1 MMDSVIRIGTRGSP
15 LALVQAHT
23 VDALLR
29 EAHPDCRTEI
39 VVIKT
44 TGDKVTDRP
53 LAEIGGKGLFT
64 KELDTALVA
73 GDIACAVHSMK
84 DMETALADGI
94 DVAAVL
100 PREDPRD
107 AFLSPVADR
116 IADLPEGAVVGTTS
130 LRRQAQILD
139 RRPDLSVVTFRGN
152 VDTRLEKLRAGTV
165 QATLLAMA
173 GLNRLGR
180 TDVGAVPLEP
190 DELLPAAA
198 QGAVAIT
205 VRAGD
210 TAMQE
215 TMAPLDH
222 RETNVCVTTER
233 AFLAAL
239 DGTCK
244 TPIAALARMT
254 ENNGVSLHGLVATP
268 DGTVRRDGTRTASA
282 SEIAVAAHE
291 LGIELKAA
299 MGSRMP
305 L

>member
-1 MMDSVIRIGTRGSP
+1 MSGPTIRIGTRGSP
-15 LALVQAHT
+15 LALVQART
-23 VDALLR
+23 VEALLR
-29 EAHPDCRTEI
+29 NIHPDRETELVI
-39 VVIKT
+39 IKT
-44 TGDKVTDRP
+44 TGDAVRDRP

-94 DVAAVL
+94 EVGAVL
-100 PREDPRD
+100 AREDPRD
-107 AFLSPVADR
+107 AFLSPVAAT
-116 IADLPEGAVVGTTS
+116 IGELPEGAVVGTTS

-180 TDVGAVPLEP
+180 HDVGAVPLEP
-190 DELLPAAA
+190 EEMLPAAA

-205 VRAGD
+205 VRTGD
-210 TAMQE
+210 AAMLE
-215 TMAPLDH
+215 AVAPLNHD
-222 RETNVCVTTER
+222 ETRICVTAER
-233 AFLAAL
+233 AFLAVL

-244 TPIAALARMT
+244 TPIAALARQD
-254 ENNGVSLHGLVATP
+254 GGDGFSLRGLVATP
-268 DGTVRRDGTRTASA
+268 DGSVRRDGSRSA
-282 SEIAVAAHE
+282 AAADIVAAARE
-291 LGIELKAA
+291 LGAELKAA

-305 L
+305 R